1 MSKFLLTGD
10 WHLDIKEPKS
20 RKGNYFK
27 AMTHKMK
34 WIFELA
40 SRYKVE
46 AILQPGDLFNHHDM
60 ADSVKTCWIKFFRRY
75 NIKILT
81 VPGQH
86 DMRYH
91 TSPLKNTPMGVL
103 GAADVIEILDDHP
116 PLAHPHTQPIMIYG
130 AGWNKDIP
138 TIQTSLETQEITN
151 ILVTHKMVATS
162 PEWPG
167 HKYSDAGRLLKT
179 TNFDLIVCG
188 DNHKSFITLN
198 ESKNRYVVNCGSLMR
213 SKIDQVNHEPC
224 IYIYNTKNKSIQK
237 YKIPIRPFKDVINLE
252 ELESEKEENKELE
265 ALIDGL
271 SDTSI
276 EGLEFKKNMIEY
288 LQENKSDIQKNVI
301 NIINKMIE

>member
-1 MSKFLLTGD
+1 MSKLLLTGD

-27 AMTHKMK
+27 AMVYKMK

-40 SRYKVE
+40 LKCKVE
-46 AILQPGDLFNHHDM
+46 AILQPGDLFNYHDM
-60 ADSVKTCWIKFFRRY
+60 PDSVKTYWIKFFRHY

-103 GAADVIEILDDHP
+103 EAAD
-116 PLAHPHTQPIMIYG
+116 PLTVLGEDPYTITPTFIYG
-130 AGWNKDIP
+130 AGWNQDIP
-138 TIQTSLETQEITN
+138 TIKTSAGTREITN
-151 ILVTHKMVATS
+151 ILVTHRMVATS

-167 HKYSDAGRLLKT
+167 HKYSDTGKLLET

-188 DNHKSFITLN
+188 DNHKSFITRN
-198 ESKNRYVVNCGSLMR
+198 ESKNRYVINCGSLMR
-213 SKIDQVNHEPC
+213 SKIDQINHRPC
-224 IYIYNTKNKSIQK
+224 VYVYETKNKSIQK
-237 YKIPIRPFKDVINLE
+237 YKIPIKSFKDVMDLE
-252 ELESEKEENKELE
+252 ELRSEKEKNEELE

-271 SDTSI
+271 SDTNI

-288 LQENKSDIQKNVI
+288 LQENKGKVTQGTVD
-301 NIINKMIE
+301 IINEMVE